1 MRFALCALACF
12 VLVVS
17 ESAAQDPNIR
27 SDAVQLLEKANGLS
41 MSPKLPDLERTDV
54 FHVLDTSSPV
64 REGTFRRIV
73 IQGVGRRE
81 ETTFGDYHVTNVWT
95 HAGLNTARTSDLPP
109 AEVDTVMRITP
120 IYQVDFADDD
130 VIHAIVGKTGADGQ
144 MLRCIQF
151 ETIRGKR
158 SSDNEICVDAAS
170 GTLASQ
176 KIANELI
183 EYSEFFPFAGAMLP
197 GKISYWSDG
206 VRKLDITQTAVELK
220 DAPESVLTA
229 PPNASM
235 HVWCRTHKPAIGQSM
250 PQPKEGRGGRDI
262 DVLIR
267 GIIGWDGRVHQ
278 AVVQSAERADLAE
291 EALALV
297 QQWVFTP
304 AVCDGEPNAEEN
316 VFVLHFHG
324 R

>member
-1 MRFALCALACF
+1 MACF

-17 ESAAQDPNIR
+17 DSAAQDHPNIR

-41 MSPKLPDLERTDV
+41 MPSKPPNLERTDV

-81 ETTFGDYHVTNVWT
+81 ETTFGDYHATEVWT
-95 HAGLNTARTSDLPP
+95 HAGLNMTRTSDVSP
-109 AEVDTVMRITP
+109 AEVDTVMTITP
-120 IYQVDFADDD
+120 FYEVHFADDD
-130 VIHAIVGKTGADGQ
+130 VIQTIVDKPGADRQ
-144 MLRCIQF
+144 MLRCIEF

-158 SSDNEICVDAAS
+158 NSDNEICVEAAN
-170 GTLASQ
+170 GTFASQ
-176 KIANELI
+176 RIGNELI

-206 VRKLDITQTAVELK
+206 VRKLDITQITVELK
-220 DAPESVLTA
+220 DTPESVLTA
-229 PPNASM
+229 PPNASKY
-235 HVWCRTHKPAIGQSM
+235 VWCKTHKPAIPQSM

-267 GIIGWDGRVHQ
+267 GIIGRDGRVHQ

-304 AVCDGEPNAEEN
+304 AVCDGQPNAEEN
-316 VFVLHFHG
+316 EFVLHFHG